1 MNRPG
6 RILPGALIAAA
17 ALTACGGPAAPAS
30 NAPAAASPSGLRHIT
45 MVQAVTAPAY
55 SPVIV
60 AQKAGIFAKHGLQVT
75 IVPLEASSTAAQALV
90 GGSAQFD
97 AGVASDALLADSK
110 GNHLVAIA
118 TLDHRISLDLAV
130 SLKWAESH
138 HFNPAAPLADRLR
151 ALKGAKIGITAPGS
165 ITDLTVRYMLHTV
178 GYQSGVDYRE
188 ISVGGP
194 TSGLAALKA
203 GTIDV
208 AIFDPSFARLATVNH
223 VGVLG
228 VQASEFPLLD
238 HAAFG
243 AIITTEQYMQ
253 AHPHITAAVAQSFAE
268 ANNLILQNPKMA
280 MPIIDHYFHT
290 IPANI
295 LAYAIPQFG
304 FNPNARATAQDWK
317 NAAEIFVQNHPL
329 PATAL
334 RQVTSE
340 FTNQYLPGSD

>member
-1 MNRPG
+1 MNR
-6 RILPGALIAAA
+6 LPVLIGPLIVAVALA
-17 ALTACGGPAAPAS
+17 ACGGPATPAA
-30 NAPAAASPSGLRHIT
+30 NAPVAASSSRLRHIT

-55 SPVIV
+55 SPVVV

-118 TLDHRISLDLAV
+118 TLGHRISLDLEV
-130 SLKWAESH
+130 SQKWAESH
-138 HFNPAAPLADRLR
+138 HFDPAAPLPDRLK

-165 ITDLTVRYMLHTV
+165 ITDLTVRYMLQTV
-178 GYQSGVDYRE
+178 GYRLGVDYRE

-208 AIFDPSFARLATVNH
+208 AIFDPSFARLASVNH

-228 VQASEFPLLD
+228 VQASEFPVLD

-243 AIITTEQYMQ
+243 AIITTEAYAK
-253 AHPHITAAVAQSFAE
+253 AHPDITAAVARSFAD
-268 ANNLILQNPKMA
+268 ANNLILQNPKVA
-280 MPIIDHYFHT
+280 MPIIDQYFHT
-290 IPANI
+290 IPADI

-304 FNPNARATAQDWK
+304 FNQNARATTQDWK
-317 NAAEIFVQNHPL
+317 NAAEIFVQNHLL
-329 PATAL
+329 PPTAL
-334 RQVTSE
+334 DQVSSE
-340 FTNQYLPGSD
+340 FTNQYLPGG